1 MPDTNIRL
9 NDLLSRYIS
18 NSLSQNE
25 ENELFDLLNVA
36 NEGDVE
42 ELLLQLLESEEPL
55 LNEER
60 RQRILANVFSTPVS
74 KQAPIPFIKRRI
86 GRRWAV
92 AASIALLL
100 GAGYWFLLRGSEK
113 TRDDPFS
120 DSGLVES
127 NDVKAPE
134 NNKAMITLADG
145 RKVYLDQMTTGS
157 LVKENGVSVVK
168 IADGKIIYSQGP
180 AAESHHLVYNTLS
193 NPRGS
198 KIIDMTLADGS
209 HVWLNAGSSI
219 TYPVVFAGNE
229 RKVTVTGEA
238 YFEVVHNANEPFY
251 VSKGDMQIK
260 VLGTHF
266 NVNAYDDEKDIKVT
280 LLKGSVKVLRFAA
293 DDQAVIIKPGQQAII
308 GNGQL
313 SVQHNV
319 DTDAVM
325 AWRNGLFS
333 FDQSDLESV
342 MRQIARWYDLEIQ
355 YEGPLPDR
363 KFGGDIS
370 RMDNVLKVLKVL
382 EESQVKFRIE
392 GKKVVVAGR

>member
-25 ENELFDLLNVA
+25 EDELFDLLSVA

-42 ELLLQLLESEEPL
+42 ELLLQLLESTEPL
-55 LNEER
+55 LNAER

-86 GRRWAV
+86 WRRWAA
-92 AASIALLL
+92 AASIVLLL
-100 GAGYWFLLRGSEK
+100 GAGYWFLFRGSEK
-113 TRDDPFS
+113 TQDDPSS

-180 AAESHHLVYNTLS
+180 GAESRHLVYNTLS

-280 LLKGSVKVLRFAA
+280 LLEGSVKVLRFAA

-313 SVQHNV
+313 SIQHNV

-355 YEGPLPDR
+355 YEGPLPNR